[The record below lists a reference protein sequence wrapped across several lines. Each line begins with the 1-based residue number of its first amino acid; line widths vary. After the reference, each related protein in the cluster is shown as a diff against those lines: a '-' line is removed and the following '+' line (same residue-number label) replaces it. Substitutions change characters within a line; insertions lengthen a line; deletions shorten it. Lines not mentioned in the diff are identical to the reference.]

1 MVKKELGID
10 TTKLI
15 IIILLINLVAIL
27 GFIYFRDY
35 LKKIGNITTLKITIV
50 IWGGVSAYLLEAK
63 SEFIDTILY

>member
-1 MVKKELGID
+1 
-10 TTKLI
+10 
-15 IIILLINLVAIL
+15 VAIL